1 MKEMKVINVA
11 QPNAH
16 NIAWNGKNVENR
28 TKNVSFRGT
37 ILIYASKTKRQDFFE
52 DQDVHPNDCAFGA
65 IVAIADL
72 VDCIGENEVTSKTD
86 EWFSGPYGYVL
97 ENVVPLKEPIV
108 VQPPHGAVIWWTLD
122 GKNLNKCLNQDKGR
136 KLLPLEKVAKKPK
149 IIKFE
154 PNKNL
159 AQIIGEKPLTMNQ
172 ALRNFVRYCEQNE
185 LPYDEEKGT
194 ITSDSKLKKAFGEP
208 VIDVRNF
215 KTLIKNNS
223 KEVLS

>member
-37 ILIYASKTKRQDFFE
+37 ILIYASKTMRQEFFE
-52 DQDVHPNDCAFGA
+52 DQNVDPKDCAFGA

-72 VDCIGENEVTSKTD
+72 VDCIGENETSSDTE

-97 ENVVPLKEPIV
+97 KNITPLKKPV
-108 VQPPHGAVIWWTLD
+108 QVQPPQGAVIWWTLD
-122 GKNLNKCLNQDKGR
+122 GKGLEDCLNQFKGR
-136 KLLPLEKVAKKPK
+136 KLIAIEKTSKKPK
-149 IIKFE
+149 IMKFQ
-154 PNKNL
+154 PNKDL
-159 AQIIGEKPLTMNQ
+159 SKVIGNKPVTMNQ
-172 ALRNFVRYCEQNE
+172 ALRNFVRYCEDNDV
-185 LPYDEEKGT
+185 PYNDEKGT
-194 ITSDSKLKKAFGEP
+194 IKADPTLKKAFGLTT
-208 VIDVRNF
+208 IDVRNF
-215 KTLIKNNS
+215 KKLIKTNS